1 MILPRLKFSRKK
13 HIPMLVLFGFEAYP
27 WQINNLIH
35 MMRGRVAGKDLIQV
49 RLFGFDVNLVRNYFD
64 MIMGELSLWEQFYAP
79 VALKGRT
86 VLDVGAGTGETA
98 AFYFSKGAKKV
109 VAIEPNPLAF
119 NLLKENTK
127 MNSWN
132 LDSINDVFRL
142 EHLSIPHDFLKI
154 DCEGGETILFNYEGS
169 LGPCVIESHSTGTT
183 RELMSRFHFSS
194 IISTRTERPETSLLI
209 NSKEES

>member
-1 MILPRLKFSRKK
+1 
-13 HIPMLVLFGFEAYP
+13 
-27 WQINNLIH
+27 
-35 MMRGRVAGKDLIQV
+35 
-49 RLFGFDVNLVRNYFD
+49 
-64 MIMGELSLWEQFYAP
+64 
-79 VALKGRT
+79 
-86 VLDVGAGTGETA
+86 
-98 AFYFSKGAKKV
+98 
-109 VAIEPNPLAF
+109 
-119 NLLKENTK
+119 